1 MRVGRVLWA
10 VLLAGSAAAVDAQG
24 LGAAAQ
30 KERDKRAAKG
40 TEIQAPTQG
49 SAAKVYTADDLVG
62 PGGANSGASAGSS
75 GDPASLRERDK
86 AARAAYAA
94 AMDDWKEAGKARAAL
109 GNPPTGGSKGD
120 RDRWDRNARDAD
132 RRCRDAEE
140 AIASARREIDAVEE
154 EARSQQPPSNDSPT
168 IRLPS
173 KAPGEDGPGITR
185 EERNGHDKVAAARDR
200 VTKALENLQAVEA
213 AQGDVGAAHEEL
225 RKAEADLRKMLELA
239 RRHATPLGRAATQ

>member
-1 MRVGRVLWA
+1 MRVGRALLA
-10 VLLAGSAAAVDAQG
+10 FLLAGSATGVQAQG

-40 TEIQAPTQG
+40 TETNAPTQG
-49 SAAKVYTADDLVG
+49 SAARVYTADDLVG
-62 PGGANSGASAGSS
+62 PGGAGSEASAGST
-75 GDPASLRERDK
+75 GDPASLPYREK

-94 AMDDWKEAGKARAAL
+94 AMEDWKEAGKARAAL
-109 GNPPTGGSKGD
+109 GNPPSGGSKGD

-140 AIASARREIDAVEE
+140 AIAAARREIDAVEE
-154 EARSQQPPSNDSPT
+154 EARRQQPPSTDSPT

-173 KAPGEDGPGITR
+173 KAAGEDGPGITR
-185 EERNGHDKVAAARDR
+185 EERTGHDRVAAARDR

-225 RKAEADLRKMLELA
+225 RKAEADLRKTLEIA
-239 RRHATPLGRAATQ
+239 RRQGNPSR